1 MREAL
6 RTPLSPPS
14 LATPREARLHACA
27 HASALL
33 WASTRRARAPPAA
46 PRARRGCSWPPSC
59 PRNSGREREEPAQ
72 KARVEGGGQCEPT
85 AQPGHAVGR
94 VRRQQRFGAHGACC
108 WLPLAATLPYGVDKI
123 FSVVH
128 EGGAIAEALRVRIIH
143 RVVDRG
149 LRFSAASNHGLVA
162 ARGPALRGPTSSR
175 AGQTPAWEERL
186 FARCAVIEKSN
197 RFRSDSAEI
206 AGRSTG

>member
-14 LATPREARLHACA
+14 LATPREAPMHACA

-94 VRRQQRFGAHGACC
+94 VRRQQRFGALGTCC
-108 WLPLAATLPYGVDKI
+108 WLPLAATLPYGVDKVAR
-123 FSVVH
+123 SSH
-128 EGGAIAEALRVRIIH
+128 EGGAIVEALRVRIFH
-143 RVVDRG
+143 RVVDMLDRN
-149 LRFSAASNHGLVA
+149 LAASNHGLVA
-162 ARGPALRGPTSSR
+162 ARGPALRGTTSSR
-175 AGQTPAWEERL
+175 AGQSPACGERL
-186 FARCAVIEKSN
+186 FARGAMIEKSN
-197 RFRSDSAEI
+197 RFRSDSLEI
-206 AGRSTG
+206 VGRSS

>member
-14 LATPREARLHACA
+14 LATPREARVHACA

-72 KARVEGGGQCEPT
+72 TARVEGGGQSVPT
-85 AQPGHAVGR
+85 VQTGHAVGW
-94 VRRQQRFGAHGACC
+94 VRRQQRFGALGTCC

-123 FSVVH
+123 FCLRH

-143 RVVDRG
+143 RVVDRRD
-149 LRFSAASNHGLVA
+149 LILAASNHGLVA
-162 ARGPALRGPTSSR
+162 ARGPALRGTTSSR
-175 AGQTPAWEERL
+175 AGPSPASEERL

-206 AGRSTG
+206 AGRSSG

>member
-72 KARVEGGGQCEPT
+72 TARVEGGGQCEPT

-108 WLPLAATLPYGVDKI
+108 WLPLAATLPYGVDKANHLR
-123 FSVVH
+123 H
-128 EGGAIAEALRVRIIH
+128 EGGAIVEALRARIFH
-143 RVVDRG
+143 RVVERCG
-149 LRFSAASNHGLVA
+149 PLLVASNHGLVVA
-162 ARGPALRGPTSSR
+162 LGPALRGTTSSR
-175 AGQTPAWEERL
+175 AGQRPACAERL

-197 RFRSDSAEI
+197 RFRSDSLEI
-206 AGRSTG
+206 AGRSSG